1 MGSDL
6 GVYST
11 NSFDLNG
18 NGAQDDSPLDY
29 PQATGAASLVTQMM
43 RDRAEV
49 CEYLSDINNG
59 YVLRC
64 ESELWN
70 NHTNRRNSI
79 GQTRKEQISM
89 GWEGLLPPRTQRGR

>member
-6 GVYST
+6 GVYSI

-18 NGAQDDSPLDY
+18 NGAQDDSLLDY
-29 PQATGAASLVTQMM
+29 PQAPGAASLVTQMM

>member
-18 NGAQDDSPLDY
+18 NGAQDDSLLDY
-29 PQATGAASLVTQMM
+29 PQAPGAASLVTQMM

-49 CEYLSDINNG
+49 
-59 YVLRC
+59 
-64 ESELWN
+64 
-70 NHTNRRNSI
+70 
-79 GQTRKEQISM
+79 
-89 GWEGLLPPRTQRGR
+89 